1 MPPRWLAAAEL
12 RVGLGCMRMSTGDS
26 RDEQL
31 ALDTI
36 AAAVAAG
43 ITVFDTAHSYG
54 DNESL
59 LARAL
64 RDSKAKAQARIVT
77 KGGMKR
83 EDAR

>member
-1 MPPRWLAAAEL
+1 
-12 RVGLGCMRMSTGDS
+12 MRMSTGDS

-54 DNESL
+54 DNESSAGASASRL
-59 LARAL
+59 EGGSTGAD
-64 RDSKAKAQARIVT
+64 RDQGRHEAGR
-77 KGGMKR
+77 R
-83 EDAR
+83 EVDPGRPR